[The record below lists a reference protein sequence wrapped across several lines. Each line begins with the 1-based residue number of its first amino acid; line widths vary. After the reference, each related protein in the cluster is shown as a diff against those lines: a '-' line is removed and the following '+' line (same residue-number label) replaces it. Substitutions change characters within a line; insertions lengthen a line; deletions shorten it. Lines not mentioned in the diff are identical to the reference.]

1 MLAWPTGKREMDD
14 SIDSSGADGSR
25 RSTRD
30 GGAYAA
36 LRAAIL
42 SFELAPGERLSERGL
57 EAVAGG
63 SRTPVRAALMRL
75 AADGLVQRAGR
86 GWQVAPIDLAEV
98 RAVMEYREALETA
111 AVRLAVERAS
121 RDELEALR
129 LIADAHRD
137 APPEAARDA
146 DEGADAASGTAS
158 GRETSLQDGTDF
170 HVALAG
176 LSGNPFL
183 TDGMSQVLTRL
194 LRVRWLSAST
204 AASRDR
210 ARAEHLEIVAS
221 VAARDADRAVALVTA
236 HSHGTRDRL
245 LGFLADER
253 RRLRGSGIA
262 IVESVPEEVATGPSA
277 RRARR

>member
-1 MLAWPTGKREMDD
+1 MDEP
-14 SIDSSGADGSR
+14 S
-25 RSTRD
+25 RD

-86 GWQVAPIDLAEV
+86 GWQVTPLDLAEV

-111 AVRLAVERAS
+111 AVRLAIERA
-121 RDELEALR
+121 
-129 LIADAHRD
+129 
-137 APPEAARDA
+137 DA
-146 DEGADAASGTAS
+146 DELAGLRQLA
-158 GRETSLQDGTDF
+158 ETHDEERPAGEASLQEGTDF

-176 LSGNPFL
+176 LSRNPFL
-183 TDGMSQVLTRL
+183 VDGMRQVLTRL
-194 LRVRWLSAST
+194 LRVRWLSVST

-221 VAARDADRAVALVTA
+221 VARRDVEGAVALVTA
-236 HSHGTRDRL
+236 HSRGTRDRL

-253 RRLRGSGIA
+253 RRLRGNGIA
-262 IVESVPEEVATGPSA
+262 IVES
-277 RRARR
+277 R

>member
-1 MLAWPTGKREMDD
+1 MGEGAGKT
-14 SIDSSGADGSR
+14 SGSGTVADQSERNGAAEQTRGSDAAKSAR
-25 RSTRD
+25 DAAAADQTRD
-30 GGAYAA
+30 GGAYSA

-57 EAVAGG
+57 ETVAGG

-75 AADGLVQRAGR
+75 ASDGLVQRAGR
-86 GWQVAPIDLAEV
+86 GWQVTPLDLAEV

-111 AVRLAVERAS
+111 AVRLAVERAGAE
-121 RDELEALR
+121 ELEALR
-129 LIADAHRD
+129 LIADASQ
-137 APPEAARDA
+137 
-146 DEGADAASGTAS
+146 ADAGAESPSNGEATLRDGTL
-158 GRETSLQDGTDF
+158 RDGTDF

-176 LSGNPFL
+176 LSRNPFL
-183 TDGMSQVLTRL
+183 VDGMSQVLTRL

-204 AASRDR
+204 AESRDR

-221 VAARDADRAVALVTA
+221 VTTRDADKAVALVTA
-236 HSHGTRDRL
+236 HSRGTRDRL

-262 IVESVPEEVATGPSA
+262 VVESAG
-277 RRARR
+277 

>member
-1 MLAWPTGKREMDD
+1 MNDE
-14 SIDSSGADGSR
+14 
-25 RSTRD
+25 TRD

-36 LRAAIL
+36 LRSAIL
-42 SFELAPGERLSERGL
+42 AFELAPGEKLSERGL

-111 AVRLAVERAS
+111 AVRLAVERATG
-121 RDELEALR
+121 DELDALR
-129 LIADAHRD
+129 LLAAAH
-137 APPEAARDA
+137 EASDPGGGQEA
-146 DEGADAASGTAS
+146 G
-158 GRETSLQDGTDF
+158 LQGGTDF

-176 LSGNPFL
+176 LSRNPFL
-183 TDGMSQVLTRL
+183 TEGMGQVLTRL

-204 AASRDR
+204 PDSRAL
-210 ARAEHLEIVAS
+210 ARAEHLEIVDA
-221 VAARDADRAVALVTA
+221 VAARDVERAAALVTA
-236 HSHGTRDRL
+236 HSRGTRDRL

-253 RRLRGSGIA
+253 RRLRASGVAVI
-262 IVESVPEEVATGPSA
+262 ESADAGAPAT
-277 RRARR
+277 

>member
-1 MLAWPTGKREMDD
+1 MREMGDR
-14 SIDSSGADGSR
+14 ADL
-25 RSTRD
+25 TRD

-111 AVRLAVERAS
+111 AVRLAVERATA
-121 RDELEALR
+121 DELEALR
-129 LIADAHRD
+129 LLADAH
-137 APPEAARDA
+137 AGAAAEADA
-146 DEGADAASGTAS
+146 DADADADAMTDAGGES
-158 GRETSLQDGTDF
+158 SLQDGTDF

-176 LSGNPFL
+176 LSRNPFL
-183 TDGMSQVLTRL
+183 AEGMSQVLTRL

-204 AASRDR
+204 PESREL

-221 VAARDADRAVALVTA
+221 VIARDANKAVAVVTA
-236 HSHGTRDRL
+236 HSRGTRDRL

-262 IVESVPEEVATGPSA
+262 VIESS
-277 RRARR
+277 

>member
-1 MLAWPTGKREMDD
+1 MRAVMDEQSLEQTPD
-14 SIDSSGADGSR
+14 AGY
-25 RSTRD
+25 TRD

-42 SFELAPGERLSERGL
+42 SFELAPGEKLSERGL

-75 AADGLVQRAGR
+75 ASDGLVQRAGR

-111 AVRLAVERAS
+111 AVRLAVARAS
-121 RDELEALR
+121 ADELDALR
-129 LIADAHRD
+129 ML
-137 APPEAARDA
+137 AAA
-146 DEGADAASGTAS
+146 YGEGDDGD
-158 GRETSLQDGTDF
+158 GDHGIQDGTDF

-176 LSGNPFL
+176 LSRNPFL

-194 LRVRWLSAST
+194 LRVRWLSANT
-204 AASRDR
+204 ADSRAH
-210 ARAEHLEIVAS
+210 ARAEHLEIVEA
-221 VAARDADRAVALVTA
+221 VAARDAERAVELVTR

-245 LGFLADER
+245 VGFLAGER

-262 IVESVPEEVATGPSA
+262 VIGSGDPDADADTGA
-277 RRARR
+277 DA

>member
-1 MLAWPTGKREMDD
+1 MSDQ
-14 SIDSSGADGSR
+14 ADQ
-25 RSTRD
+25 T
-30 GGAYAA
+30 GGAYTA
-36 LRAAIL
+36 LRSAIL

-86 GWQVAPIDLAEV
+86 GWQVTPIDLAEV

-111 AVRLAVERAS
+111 AVRLAVERAGA
-121 RDELEALR
+121 DELAALR
-129 LIADAHRD
+129 LIADAHS
-137 APPEAARDA
+137 ET
-146 DEGADAASGTAS
+146 GTNTDAAVEAPAPGEATL
-158 GRETSLQDGTDF
+158 RDGTDF

-176 LSGNPFL
+176 LSRNPFL
-183 TDGMSQVLTRL
+183 TEGMSQVLTRL
-194 LRVRWLSAST
+194 LRVRWLSAS
-204 AASRDR
+204 APQARES

-221 VAARDADRAVALVTA
+221 VAARDADRAVKLVTA

-262 IVESVPEEVATGPSA
+262 VIESVEA
-277 RRARR
+277 

>member
-1 MLAWPTGKREMDD
+1 MVEQEPQSAV
-14 SIDSSGADGSR
+14 
-25 RSTRD
+25 TRD

-75 AADGLVQRAGR
+75 AAEGLVQRLAR

-111 AVRLAVERAS
+111 AVRLAIERAS
-121 RDELEALR
+121 TDELDALR
-129 LIADAHRD
+129 LLADAH
-137 APPEAARDA
+137 
-146 DEGADAASGTAS
+146 DEE
-158 GRETSLQDGTDF
+158 RLVQDGTDF

-176 LSGNPFL
+176 LSRNRFL
-183 TDGMSQVLTRL
+183 TDGMTQVLTRL
-194 LRVRWLSAST
+194 LRVRWLSVRTPESR
-204 AASRDR
+204 AA
-210 ARAEHLEIVAS
+210 AREQHLEIVAA
-221 VAARDADRAVALVTA
+221 VAARDAPRAVELVTA
-236 HSHGTRDRL
+236 HSRGTRDRL

-262 IVESVPEEVATGPSA
+262 VIESTDASPTGASAIPSNSSSVASA
-277 RRARR
+277 LRAPGRP

>member
-1 MLAWPTGKREMDD
+1 MAHAMSAKMRAVMDEQSLEQAPD
-14 SIDSSGADGSR
+14 AGPS
-25 RSTRD
+25 RD

-42 SFELAPGERLSERGL
+42 SFELAPGEKLSERGL

-121 RDELEALR
+121 ADELDALR
-129 LIADAHRD
+129 LLA
-137 APPEAARDA
+137 
-146 DEGADAASGTAS
+146 AASGEGDDGTDGAD
-158 GRETSLQDGTDF
+158 GDHGVQDGTDF

-176 LSGNPFL
+176 LSRNPFL

-194 LRVRWLSAST
+194 LRVRWLSANT
-204 AASRDR
+204 ADSRAH
-210 ARAEHLEIVAS
+210 ARGEHLEIVDAVAS
-221 VAARDADRAVALVTA
+221 RDAERAVELVTK

-262 IVESVPEEVATGPSA
+262 VVESDA
-277 RRARR
+277 

>member
-1 MLAWPTGKREMDD
+1 MDD
-14 SIDSSGADGSR
+14 Q
-25 RSTRD
+25 TRD
-30 GGAYAA
+30 GGAYSA

-75 AADGLVQRAGR
+75 ASEGLVQRAGR
-86 GWQVAPIDLAEV
+86 GWQVSPIDLAEV

-111 AVRLAVERAS
+111 AVRLAVERAD

-129 LIADAHRD
+129 LLADARTG
-137 APPEAARDA
+137 A
-146 DEGADAASGTAS
+146 GADAGPDADADADVSIDTDAVGEATL
-158 GRETSLQDGTDF
+158 REGTDF

-176 LSGNPFL
+176 LSRNPFL
-183 TDGMSQVLTRL
+183 VDGMSQVLTRL

-204 AASRDR
+204 AESQER

-221 VAARDADRAVALVTA
+221 VTARDTDRAVALVTA
-236 HSHGTRDRL
+236 HSRGTRDRL

-262 IVESVPEEVATGPSA
+262 VIESANA
-277 RRARR
+277 N

>member
-1 MLAWPTGKREMDD
+1 MGDQTDQ
-14 SIDSSGADGSR
+14 
-25 RSTRD
+25 TRD

-42 SFELAPGERLSERGL
+42 AFELAPGERLSERGL
-57 EAVAGG
+57 ETVAGG

-121 RDELEALR
+121 MDELEALR
-129 LIADAHRD
+129 LLADAHDDGR
-137 APPEAARDA
+137 
-146 DEGADAASGTAS
+146 ADAGGDS
-158 GRETSLQDGTDF
+158 SLQEGTDF

-176 LSGNPFL
+176 LSRNPFL
-183 TDGMSQVLTRL
+183 AEGMSQVLTRL

-204 AASRDR
+204 PRTR
-210 ARAEHLEIVAS
+210 ELARSEHLEIVAS
-221 VAARDADRAVALVTA
+221 VTARDADRAVALVTA

-245 LGFLADER
+245 LGFLSDER

-262 IVESVPEEVATGPSA
+262 VVESA
-277 RRARR
+277 

>member
-1 MLAWPTGKREMDD
+1 MGDQTDQ
-14 SIDSSGADGSR
+14 
-25 RSTRD
+25 TRD

-42 SFELAPGERLSERGL
+42 AFELAPGERLSERGL
-57 EAVAGG
+57 ETVAGG

-111 AVRLAVERAS
+111 AVRLAVERATV
-121 RDELEALR
+121 DELAALR
-129 LIADAHRD
+129 LLADTHDDRRADAGG
-137 APPEAARDA
+137 E
-146 DEGADAASGTAS
+146 S
-158 GRETSLQDGTDF
+158 SLQEGTDF

-176 LSGNPFL
+176 LSRNPFL
-183 TDGMSQVLTRL
+183 AEGMSQVLTRL

-204 AASRDR
+204 PGTREL
-210 ARAEHLEIVAS
+210 ARSEHLEIMAS
-221 VAARDADRAVALVTA
+221 VAGRDAERAVALVTA

-262 IVESVPEEVATGPSA
+262 VVESTGL
-277 RRARR
+277 

>member
-1 MLAWPTGKREMDD
+1 MGDPTDL
-14 SIDSSGADGSR
+14 
-25 RSTRD
+25 TRD
-30 GGAYAA
+30 GGAYSA
-36 LRAAIL
+36 LRTAIL

-98 RAVMEYREALETA
+98 RAVMEYRGALETA
-111 AVRLAVERAS
+111 AVRLAVERAGA
-121 RDELEALR
+121 DELEALR
-129 LIADAHRD
+129 LLADAHTD
-137 APPEAARDA
+137 AAADA
-146 DEGADAASGTAS
+146 DATTDAGGES
-158 GRETSLQDGTDF
+158 SLQDGTDF

-176 LSGNPFL
+176 LSRNPFL
-183 TDGMSQVLTRL
+183 AEGMSQVLTRL

-204 AASRDR
+204 PASREL

-221 VAARDADRAVALVTA
+221 VTARDAATAVALVTA
-236 HSHGTRDRL
+236 HSRGTRDRL

-262 IVESVPEEVATGPSA
+262 VIESEAL
-277 RRARR
+277 